1 MRWKCY
7 LAAASFWLV
16 IVSTAVISKTTVPT
30 YTLQLGSD
38 TQNSVEL
45 KQELLNRYRE
55 LVRGVHEA
63 STDVLLVH
71 NLDYFMWENTM
82 RASWENGELYIVVGD
97 GKGATI
103 HGDLDPEEQCIPEVK
118 TKSLFWE
125 WLNGE

>member
-7 LAAASFWLV
+7 LVAASFWLV
-16 IVSTAVISKTTVPT
+16 MVSSAVISKTTVPT

-45 KQELLNRYRE
+45 KQELLDRYRE
-55 LVRGVHEA
+55 LVRGVHEE

>member
-7 LAAASFWLV
+7 LVAASFWLV
-16 IVSTAVISKTTVPT
+16 MVSSAVISKTTVQT
-30 YTLQLGSD
+30 YTLQRGSD

-45 KQELLNRYRE
+45 KKELLYRYRE
-55 LVRGVHEA
+55 LVRGVHEE

>member
-7 LAAASFWLV
+7 LVAASFWLV
-16 IVSTAVISKTTVPT
+16 MVSSAVISKTTVPT

-45 KQELLNRYRE
+45 KQELLDRYRE
-55 LVRGVHEA
+55 LVRGVHEE

-71 NLDYFMWENTM
+71 NLDYFMWENTI